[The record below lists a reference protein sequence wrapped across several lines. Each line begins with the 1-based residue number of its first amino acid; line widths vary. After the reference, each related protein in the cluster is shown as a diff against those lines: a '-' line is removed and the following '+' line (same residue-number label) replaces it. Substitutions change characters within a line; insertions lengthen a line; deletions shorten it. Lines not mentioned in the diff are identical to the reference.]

1 MSYIL
6 EALRRAETERQ
17 RGAVPDLHA
26 QPAGP
31 AGLPLAGANDGRSRR
46 RAELLALLAALLLLA
61 LVSAWWLG
69 RSSQPEAA
77 PAGPLPP
84 TAAAAPAPPLPAVT
98 ETAAPIS
105 IARPARPTTELPA
118 TLVPAPAVGTVQA
131 TTAAAPASVA
141 APAAV
146 ASATATT
153 AATPAATA
161 AALPAA
167 SAPEPLLRWSALPE
181 ATRASLPRLA
191 WSGVVYAELPAQRL
205 LVVNG
210 QVARE
215 GDEIA
220 PGLTLEQIR
229 PRSAVLRWRGQR
241 FEMPL

>member
-31 AGLPLAGANDGRSRR
+31 AGLPAAGADDGRDLGR
-46 RAELLALLAALLLLA
+46 RAGLLALLVVVLLLA

-69 RSSQPEAA
+69 RGSQTEAV
-77 PAGPLPP
+77 PASPLPP
-84 TAAAAPAPPLPAVT
+84 IAAAVPAPPLPAVT
-98 ETAAPIS
+98 ETAAPINS
-105 IARPARPTTELPA
+105 APPAWPTSELPA
-118 TLVPAPAVGTVQA
+118 TLVPAPAVGTVQ
-131 TTAAAPASVA
+131 TTPTARPASEAAPM
-141 APAAV
+141 PAG
-146 ASATATT
+146 ASATAG
-153 AATPAATA
+153 PAATA